1 MHRETRR
8 ARRRNA
14 GGFTLLEVLVALVV
28 LGLLMATL
36 AQGMRI
42 GLGAM
47 TVGQR
52 IGASVDGL
60 ETTERTLRALLGRAA
75 PSDPATQ
82 DRAFIG
88 MAQGMA
94 FTTTLPEGLGTELPM
109 EADVSLLVVDGHR
122 LVLRWRPHHRIWIVT
137 PPPPATVVLQD
148 GVAGLQLEFF
158 EQAGRGGRWLSS
170 WRGGDLPRLVRI
182 RVTFPDGDR
191 RHWPDIVVAT
201 MRERPPA

>member
-1 MHRETRR
+1 MRHETMN
-8 ARRRNA
+8 RRRNA
-14 GGFTLLEVLVALVV
+14 GFTLLEVLVALVV

-52 IGASVDGL
+52 IGAGVDGL
-60 ETTERTLRALLGRAA
+60 EATERTLRALLGRAA
-75 PSDPATQ
+75 PSDTATQ
-82 DRAFIG
+82 DRAFTG
-88 MAQGMA
+88 LAQGMA
-94 FTTTLPEGLGTELPM
+94 FTTTLPEGLGTPLPV
-109 EADVSLLVVDGHR
+109 EADVSLLVADGHR
-122 LVLRWRPHHRIWIVT
+122 LELRWRPHHRNWIVT
-137 PPPPATVVLQD
+137 PPPPATVVLQE
-148 GVAGLQLEFF
+148 GVAGLALEFF
-158 EQAGRGGRWLSS
+158 EPGADGRGGRWLSS

-201 MRERPPA
+201 MRERPPT